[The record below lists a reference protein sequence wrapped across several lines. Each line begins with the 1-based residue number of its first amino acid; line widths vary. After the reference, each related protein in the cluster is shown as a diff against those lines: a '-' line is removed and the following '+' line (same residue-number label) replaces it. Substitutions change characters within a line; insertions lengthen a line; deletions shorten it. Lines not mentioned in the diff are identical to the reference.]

1 MKKFYKEV
9 IKEMN
14 KCKRIIR
21 IYFNLKFLAKIVIL
35 TIKKLKELSL
45 NLIRI
50 EKITKI
56 LINIILL
63 H

>member
-14 KCKRIIR
+14 KCKRITQ
-21 IYFNLKFLAKIVIL
+21 IYYNHKFLAKIAIRI
-35 TIKKLKELSL
+35 IKNLKELYL

>member
-14 KCKRIIR
+14 KCKRITR

-35 TIKKLKELSL
+35 TIKKLKELYL

>member
-1 MKKFYKEV
+1 MKKFYKGV

-14 KCKRIIR
+14 KCKKITR
-21 IYFNLKFLAKIVIL
+21 IYYNHKFLAKIAIR
-35 TIKKLKELSL
+35 TIKNLKELYL